1 MIQFQTIVCAA
12 GLLSN
17 IIVPSVVTLQTRY
30 IDKVQENLI
39 LYNAAMN
46 GLFSLCALL
55 SKQEFLFGD
64 RSFTIRAK
72 PHSSVLA
79 PYIHCIQPF
88 VLLFFAA
95 KSAMYAISLVY
106 NMGRHQKKKTIRNSF
121 QSMKIIIW
129 MLMPLSIGWIWFL
142 PDAVITVL
150 GKNNTVNAASSI
162 KDLEYSVIC
171 FSELTSYSVLALITV
186 YLNTAML
193 LFYKC
198 AKFVYLMP
206 IIQSEYR
213 IKKERVILW
222 TLICQIITQ
231 LIFLHFNVV
240 VVMFMVLAGN
250 GKNGYG
256 AFFIDYALC
265 SPMFETL
272 GTLILLEPC
281 ARLFNYRA
289 TQTATVR
296 PALINFER
304 INHSEPQF
312 KAKPPPKNDDIVN

>member
-1 MIQFQTIVCAA
+1 MLPSRSRGLSWSIRPPWLIQWDF
-12 GLLSN
+12 N
-17 IIVPSVVTLQTRY
+17 K
-30 IDKVQENLI
+30 KVKSPKLI
-39 LYNAAMN
+39 NFL
-46 GLFSLCALL
+46 
-55 SKQEFLFGD
+55 QEFLFGD

-171 FSELTSYSVLALITV
+171 FSELTSYSVLALI
-186 YLNTAML
+186 
-193 LFYKC
+193 
-198 AKFVYLMP
+198 
-206 IIQSEYR
+206 
-213 IKKERVILW
+213 
-222 TLICQIITQ
+222 
-231 LIFLHFNVV
+231 
-240 VVMFMVLAGN
+240 
-250 GKNGYG
+250 
-256 AFFIDYALC
+256 
-265 SPMFETL
+265 
-272 GTLILLEPC
+272 
-281 ARLFNYRA
+281 
-289 TQTATVR
+289 VR
-296 PALINFER
+296 SWEWG
-304 INHSEPQF
+304 
-312 KAKPPPKNDDIVN
+312 